1 MSIKGKSIAYKRVS
15 TVEQSTDR
23 QLDGLKFD
31 KVFEDKISG
40 GTKARPA
47 LDDMLDFVRE
57 GDTITVHSID
67 RLARNLRH
75 LLELIEEINQQG
87 VELRFVKE
95 NLTFSGE
102 PNPMQQLMLQV
113 MGACAEFERAMILDR
128 QREGIKVARAQGVKF
143 GPKFKL
149 SEGVREEIRTKF
161 ESGNHSQGSLARE
174 YQVARYTIQNIIK
187 GK

>member
-1 MSIKGKSIAYKRVS
+1 MTGKSIAYKRVS
-15 TVEQSTDR
+15 TVEQTTAR
-23 QLDGLKFD
+23 QLDGMEFD

-75 LLELIEEINQQG
+75 LLELIEEITGQG

-102 PNPMQQLMLQV
+102 NNPMQQLMLQV

-128 QREGIKVARAQGVKF
+128 QKEGIKVAQEQGVKF
-143 GPKFKL
+143 GRKFKL
-149 SEGVREEIRTKF
+149 SEEVRAEIRAKWV
-161 ESGNHSQGSLARE
+161 SGGNSQGALSRE
-174 YQVARYTIQNIIK
+174 YSVSRKTIQNILI

>member
-1 MSIKGKSIAYKRVS
+1 MKGKSIAYKRVS
-15 TVEQSTDR
+15 TVEQTTAR
-23 QLDGLKFD
+23 QLDGMKFD

-75 LLELIEEINQQG
+75 LLELIEEVTSLG
-87 VELRFVKE
+87 VELIFVKE

-102 PNPMQQLMLQV
+102 NNPIQQLMLQV
-113 MGACAEFERAMILDR
+113 MGACAEFERAMIRDR
-128 QREGIKVARAQGVKF
+128 QEEGIKVARANGVKF

-149 SEGVREEIRTKF
+149 DDPTREEIRVKF
-161 ESGNHSQGSLARE
+161 ESGDYSQGALARE
-174 YQVARYTIQNIIK
+174 YSVARRTIQNILK
-187 GK
+187 GR